1 MQVQTG
7 NAAESPRGEV
17 PAHAVIGEGGERI
30 AERGE
35 LPVEHG
41 EDLRLGR
48 MENRVVEPEVAVHH
62 RGPGLRRNVLR
73 QPADEV
79 VHRLDALGHGSLV
92 LLGPACDLALDVVAR
107 LAEALEPDAAIVERM
122 QPGDDA
128 VQLVP
133 EGMALRARHSGQ
145 RLIPQHAT
153 LDEIHDVEG
162 RAKHRLV
169 LAQRVRPRH
178 GKTGGVQRADDAVF
192 ALDRMRRGQ
201 QLAGRLAPQH
211 EAPPVGGGDAVGG
224 IGLAA
229 LELLEPAHP
238 ELQILFEARDIDAM
252 PVFNGLGAD
261 ELLEHPG
268 QLTLLFGG
276 TRSQKVT
283 GPSFTRL
290 TLIWAPKRP
299 VATRGTTSSA
309 FSTNFRNS
317 RSPSSGAAAL
327 EKLGRAPLSVSAARV
342 NCGIASS
349 CPRMSCKDRFI
360 LPAASGKMP

>member
-7 NAAESPRGEV
+7 NAAESPRRDV
-17 PAHAVIGEGGERI
+17 PAHAVIGEVGERI

-178 GKTGGVQRADDAVF
+178 GKTGGVQRADDAVL
-192 ALDRMRRGQ
+192 APDRMRRGQ
-201 QLAGRLAPQH
+201 QLAGGLAPQH

-238 ELQILFEARDIDAM
+238 ELQILFEALDIDAM
-252 PVFNGLGAD
+252 PVLDGLGAD
-261 ELLEHPG
+261 ELLEH

-276 TRSQKVT
+276 TRSRKLT

-299 VATRGTTSSA
+299 LATRGIASSA
-309 FSTNFRNS
+309 FSTNLRNS
-317 RSPSSGAAAL
+317 RCPSSGEAAR

-349 CPRMSCKDRFI
+349 CPPMSRKDRFI
-360 LPAASGKMP
+360 LPAASGKMR